1 MAITKP
7 AVRQSWANV
16 AIPVTDIVDP
26 GDAYVAA
33 GWQESAT
40 PPSRQYF
47 NWLLNYASNGIVYL
61 IRRGVSDYD
70 AAETYQI
77 GDTVLGDAGILM
89 QSLTAGN
96 IGNQPSTSPTNWG
109 PLNNYPNATQVAS
122 AISTALAA
130 YVTNVSLAATL
141 ANYVTTATL
150 SATLAA
156 YVTNTS
162 LATTLTS
169 YATLAA
175 LSLKSNTFSPIFT
188 GIPAAPTATVGTN
201 TTQLAT
207 TAFAQGVLS
216 VAQAYTNSQIGVF
229 HNGGVNGT
237 SDALFSNNLLV
248 RFGFSPPGP
257 GSPRLITFPAFP
269 NNVLW
274 GMVCAQGA
282 PGTCCIDITGPGSAT
297 LIIGASTSGYYWAVF
312 GY

>member
-26 GDAYVAA
+26 GDPYVAA
-33 GWQESAT
+33 GWLESAT

-47 NWLLNYASNGIVYL
+47 NWLLNYATNGVRYFS
-61 IRRGVSDYD
+61 RRGVVDYD

-77 GDTVLGDAGILM
+77 GDTVLGDLGILM

-96 IGNQPSTSPTNWG
+96 IGNLPSTSTVNWA
-109 PLNNYPNATQVAS
+109 PLKNYPNSTQVAS

-130 YVTNVSLAATL
+130 YETTAALTATL

-175 LSLKSNTFSPIFT
+175 LSLKSNTLSPTFT
-188 GIPAAPTATVGTN
+188 GVPAAPTATVGTN

-207 TAFAQGVLS
+207 TAFAQGVYTSALAA
-216 VAQAYTNSQIGVF
+216 AQAAAIAYVQG
-229 HNGGVNGT
+229 
-237 SDALFSNNLLV
+237 LV
-248 RFGFSPPGP
+248 RYG
-257 GSPRLITFPAFP
+257 ITATLAGGANTIAYASAFP
-269 NNVLW
+269 TATDSVVVTPTIN
-274 GMVCAQGA
+274 
-282 PGTCCIDITGPGSAT
+282 SAT
-297 LIIGASTSGYYWAVF
+297 YAVTSWDKNGFHMNTGAAVPF
-312 GY
+312 FYIAYGH